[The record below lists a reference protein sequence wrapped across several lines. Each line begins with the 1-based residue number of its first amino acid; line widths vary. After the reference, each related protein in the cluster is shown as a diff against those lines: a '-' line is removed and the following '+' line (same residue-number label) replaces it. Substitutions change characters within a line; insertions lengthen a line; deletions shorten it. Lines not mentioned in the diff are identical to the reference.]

1 MKNASECNSIYSNK
15 KWSEFIQ
22 SVYHYKIFDLKDGS
36 NAVSLAK
43 VNSKIFSNRLISLPF
58 ADYGNINVKGD
69 ASTLTNAIIECAI
82 KEKVNYVE
90 IRTPSDSVGVLLEK
104 SGFEKRNDYVTFKLD
119 ITNPALVLKKME
131 KRTRNDITKSQKAGF
146 ELCVVEK
153 EADIEAFY
161 KIYTSTMKNLGSP
174 PQSLKF
180 FKKMKKILGENC
192 EIYLAKLKGKPIAG
206 AVFLP
211 YENEVHYAY
220 SCYLKEH
227 AALRGVEFL
236 IWDAIVNFSEQG
248 FEKFDFGR
256 TRYNSGV
263 FTYKKGWGGIETQMP
278 YYYYFL
284 KEKIE
289 QRDEIKYKK
298 LSQIWAKVLPLPI
311 ANTIGPWL
319 IKQIG

>member
-1 MKNASECNSIYSNK
+1 MKNASEPNSIYGTK
-15 KWSEFIQ
+15 KWSEFIEA
-22 SVYHYKIFDLKDGS
+22 VYHYKLFDLKDGS
-36 NAVSLAK
+36 NVVSLAK

-58 ADYGNINVKGD
+58 ADYGNIIAKGD
-69 ASTLTNAIIECAI
+69 ANVLAKKIIDCAI

-90 IRTPSDSVGVLLEK
+90 IRTPADSVGVLLEK
-104 SGFEKRNDYVTFKLD
+104 NGFEKRNDYVTFKLD
-119 ITNPALVLKKME
+119 ITNPTLVLKNAE

-146 ELCVVEK
+146 ELCSVEN
-153 EADIEAFY
+153 EVDIEAFY
-161 KIYTSTMKNLGSP
+161 KIYAATMKNLGSP

-180 FKKMKKILGENC
+180 FKKMKEILGENC
-192 EIYLAKLKGKPIAG
+192 QIYLAKLNGKPVAG

-211 YENEVHYAY
+211 YNNEVHYAY
-220 SCYLKEH
+220 SCYLREV
-227 AALRGVEFL
+227 ASLRAVEFL
-236 IWDAIVNFSEQG
+236 IWNAIVNFSKQG

-263 FTYKKGWGGIETQMP
+263 FTYKKGWGGAETQMP

-289 QRDEIKYKK
+289 QRDEVKYKK
-298 LSQIWAKVLPLPI
+298 LSQIWAKILPTPI